1 MMGLGGRDLVMKAT
15 QYWSPGQ
22 IKYLLHTIF
31 NCVYI
36 LIVQSAYLNV
46 YSHNVL
52 SSFGKGG
59 VAARNLG
66 RQLSKGCCR
75 HRVGFGSAAALL
87 I

>member
-1 MMGLGGRDLVMKAT
+1 MMGLGGRDLAMKAM
-15 QYWSPGQ
+15 QYWSTRQ

-36 LIVQSAYLNV
+36 FPVQSAYLNI
-46 YSHNVL
+46 YSRNVL
-52 SSFGKGG
+52 SFFGKGG